1 MSDRFA
7 ARLGSLRPGR
17 FAVAHAFIAATGFAL
32 GVLTD
37 HFAVAMLATVVAS
50 FVAHLGGQARL
61 RRRTDSA
68 ERRYRTLV
76 EQLPLIT
83 YIDSPHSA
91 NESASFVSPQ
101 IHVILGYTLDEWQS
115 DPQFFVDH
123 LHPADRDRVREQQR
137 AARETGEPLDL
148 EYRILASDGRVVWLR
163 DSYTIVRD
171 DVGQPWYSQGFA
183 LDITAAKQAERY
195 REELLRQ
202 AQLQNERLREIDRM
216 KDELVALVSHELR
229 TPLTSIRGYLE
240 LLLDEADEA
249 GLDPTHADWLRVID
263 RNAERLLRLVE
274 DLLLKAQAGAIALE
288 KTDVDLATIVE
299 QCIQAGVPVAAARGI
314 SLGYETEELPPISVD
329 RVRMGQLIDNLV
341 SNALKFT
348 PPGGRVDVRAFTRG
362 SGVRIEVADTGVG
375 IPEGEQDRLFE
386 RFYRTEHAQSEA
398 VPGVGLGLSIA
409 KAIVDAHG
417 GAISCR
423 STEDAGTTFVV
434 DVPLSGRI
442 VSAA

>member
-1 MSDRFA
+1 MSNRFA

-50 FVAHLGGQARL
+50 FIAHLGGQARL

-101 IHVILGYTLDEWQS
+101 IHEILGYTLDEWQS

-137 AARETGEPLDL
+137 AARKTGEPLDL

-171 DVGQPWYSQGFA
+171 DAGQPWYSQGFA

-229 TPLTSIRGYLE
+229 TPLTSIRGYL
-240 LLLDEADEA
+240 
-249 GLDPTHADWLRVID
+249 
-263 RNAERLLRLVE
+263 
-274 DLLLKAQAGAIALE
+274 
-288 KTDVDLATIVE
+288 
-299 QCIQAGVPVAAARGI
+299 
-314 SLGYETEELPPISVD
+314 
-329 RVRMGQLIDNLV
+329 
-341 SNALKFT
+341 
-348 PPGGRVDVRAFTRG
+348 
-362 SGVRIEVADTGVG
+362 
-375 IPEGEQDRLFE
+375 
-386 RFYRTEHAQSEA
+386 
-398 VPGVGLGLSIA
+398 
-409 KAIVDAHG
+409 
-417 GAISCR
+417 
-423 STEDAGTTFVV
+423 
-434 DVPLSGRI
+434 
-442 VSAA
+442 

>member
-1 MSDRFA
+1 
-7 ARLGSLRPGR
+7 
-17 FAVAHAFIAATGFAL
+17 
-32 GVLTD
+32 
-37 HFAVAMLATVVAS
+37 
-50 FVAHLGGQARL
+50 
-61 RRRTDSA
+61 
-68 ERRYRTLV
+68 
-76 EQLPLIT
+76 
-83 YIDSPHSA
+83 
-91 NESASFVSPQ
+91 
-101 IHVILGYTLDEWQS
+101 
-115 DPQFFVDH
+115 
-123 LHPADRDRVREQQR
+123 
-137 AARETGEPLDL
+137 
-148 EYRILASDGRVVWLR
+148 
-163 DSYTIVRD
+163 
-171 DVGQPWYSQGFA
+171 
-183 LDITAAKQAERY
+183 
-195 REELLRQ
+195 
-202 AQLQNERLREIDRM
+202 
-216 KDELVALVSHELR
+216 VSHELR

-249 GLDPTHADWLRVID
+249 GLDVTHADWLRVID

-314 SLGYETEELPPISVD
+314 TLGYETEELPPISVD